1 MSRKNHETDYAAA
14 LENDYAR
21 WYELFTKGGFDPSW
35 ADGSN
40 LNLVRN
46 HILYDKEQLAKQ
58 ETSLDE
64 QLSAYA
70 EQLYGKIVPQNVRD
84 FIDMTAREQSAI
96 KPKTTHAKPTNQP

>member
-1 MSRKNHETDYAAA
+1 MKNTVTITLDDKKVQA
-14 LENDYAR
+14 LKMYLSE
-21 WYELFTKGGFDPSW
+21 K
-35 ADGSN
+35 
-40 LNLVRN
+40 
-46 HILYDKEQLAKQ
+46 K
-58 ETSLDE
+58 TSLDEQLSAYAE